1 MENNHITMFRSLN
14 DHSTNYTIKAKIISM
29 WDKKMNGY
37 DNQIYRVD
45 MLLMDE
51 EGAFIQC
58 SCLHKL
64 FKRFLKFLVVDDCL
78 LIHKP
83 SLAKDT
89 TKIKVTGKDQKL
101 SFYAFTSVLKTDNW
115 SGPRYLFKFTDFKS
129 VLSKKIEVN
138 TPIDFIGYLVV
149 SYPIEDANRKD
160 GSKTKRMTITL
171 KDLEDQK
178 ISVTLWENY
187 AITLSNY
194 MNDKNRPA
202 HVVIL
207 VHFGTV
213 NIYQGINPLFF
224 PYGNLKMYF
233 NYAYDYFIPIIAI
246 KCVLQSGKVGLTN
259 MFEASRVFI
268 NSDIHEIKEFKD
280 RYLEKEFSKSSSSKQ
295 SCSQV
300 ISNTEDEFL
309 NAEDFV
315 MNGFIA
321 SIDVEKKVIIV
332 GTVIAISN
340 DKPWYYLSCNVCKKQ
355 IEEKTEL
362 VERDDGSFDV
372 LDDKSFECINPECD
386 AVDIVPVDTFTEG
399 SFQSLPSEFDVLVN
413 KKFAFQIKISSF
425 NITNQVENYGISML
439 SSDEDLLS
447 ALEKKWKVNESDFSE
462 SNVQSLSD
470 SVGNV
475 KGLGKESQSV
485 MGDSVTP
492 DPIDGSDQEATKF
505 ENIKRNL
512 EDVYDVD
519 AVDSSSTKRRN
530 SPGKVE
536 INDAVGL
543 DLLTPKI
550 EK

>member
-1 MENNHITMFRSLN
+1 MGKWMSE
-14 DHSTNYTIKAKIISM
+14 
-29 WDKKMNGY
+29 
-37 DNQIYRVD
+37 
-45 MLLMDE
+45 LMDWGIRGARVSNQKMMIELFLIPVVERIRLEIKWLRVE
-51 EGAFIQC
+51 EWCVLAPY
-58 SCLHKL
+58 SNS
-64 FKRFLKFLVVDDCL
+64 RKFDDCL

-115 SGPRYLFKFTDFKS
+115 SGPRYL
-129 VLSKKIEVN
+129 
-138 TPIDFIGYLVV
+138 
-149 SYPIEDANRKD
+149 
-160 GSKTKRMTITL
+160 
-171 KDLEDQK
+171 
-178 ISVTLWENY
+178 
-187 AITLSNY
+187 
-194 MNDKNRPA
+194 
-202 HVVIL
+202 
-207 VHFGTV
+207 
-213 NIYQGINPLFF
+213 
-224 PYGNLKMYF
+224 
-233 NYAYDYFIPIIAI
+233 
-246 KCVLQSGKVGLTN
+246 
-259 MFEASRVFI
+259 
-268 NSDIHEIKEFKD
+268 
-280 RYLEKEFSKSSSSKQ
+280 EKEFSKSSSSKQ

-300 ISNTEDEFL
+300 ISNAEDEFL

-332 GTVIAISN
+332 GTVIAISI

-372 LDDKSFECINPECD
+372 LDDKSFECINPDCD
-386 AVDIVPVDTFTEG
+386 AVDIVPVHRYKIPLRVQDSTGTISCTLFDYEAIKLLKKTSKELLDIYSKVDTSTEG
-399 SFQSLPSEFDVLVN
+399 SFQSLPSEFDVLLN

-447 ALEKKWKVNESDFSE
+447 ALEKKWKVNESDFSV

-475 KGLGKESQSV
+475 KGLGKFQESQSV

-505 ENIKRNL
+505 DNIKRNL

>member
-1 MENNHITMFRSLN
+1 MLIPPIIPSKLRSYLCG
-14 DHSTNYTIKAKIISM
+14 I
-29 WDKKMNGY
+29 KKMNGY

-207 VHFGTV
+207 AHFGTV
-213 NIYQGINPLFF
+213 NIYQ
-224 PYGNLKMYF
+224 
-233 NYAYDYFIPIIAI
+233 
-246 KCVLQSGKVGLTN
+246 GKVGLTN

-268 NSDIHEIKEFKD
+268 NFDIHEIKEFKD

-315 MNGFIA
+315 LTGFIA

-372 LDDKSFECINPECD
+372 LDDKSFECINPDCD
-386 AVDIVPVDTFTEG
+386 AVDIVPVHRYKIPLRVQDSTGTISCTLFDYEAIKLLKKTSKELLDIYSKVDTSTEG
-399 SFQSLPSEFDVLVN
+399 SFQSLPSEFDVLLN
-413 KKFAFQIKISSF
+413 KKFAFQIKISNF

-439 SSDEDLLS
+439 SYDEDLLS
-447 ALEKKWKVNESDFSE
+447 ALEKKWKLNESDFSE
-462 SNVQSLSD
+462 SNLQSLSD

-475 KGLGKESQSV
+475 KGLGKFQESQSV

-492 DPIDGSDQEATKF
+492 DPIDGSDQDATKF

>member
-1 MENNHITMFRSLN
+1 MENNQITMFRSLN
-14 DHSTNYTIKAKIISM
+14 AHSTNYTIKAKIISM

-160 GSKTKRMTITL
+160 GSKTKRMSITL
-171 KDLEDQK
+171 KDLDDQK

-213 NIYQGINPLFF
+213 NIYQG
-224 PYGNLKMYF
+224 
-233 NYAYDYFIPIIAI
+233 
-246 KCVLQSGKVGLTN
+246 KVGLTN

-268 NSDIHEIKEFKD
+268 NEIKEFKD
-280 RYLEKEFSKSSSSKQ
+280 RYLEKELSKPSSSKQ

-300 ISNTEDEFL
+300 ILNTEDEFL

-315 MNGFIA
+315 LTCFIA
-321 SIDVEKKVIIV
+321 SIDVEKKV
-332 GTVIAISN
+332 T
-340 DKPWYYLSCNVCKKQ
+340 LLKQ
-355 IEEKTEL
+355 IEEKSEL

-372 LDDKSFECINPECD
+372 LDDKSFECINPDCD
-386 AVDIVPVDTFTEG
+386 AVDIVPVHRYKIPLRVQDSTGTI
-399 SFQSLPSEFDVLVN
+399 SCTLFDYEAIKLL
-413 KKFAFQIKISSF
+413 KKTSKELLDIYSK
-425 NITNQVENYGISML
+425 VENYGISML

-447 ALEKKWKVNESDFSE
+447 ALEKKWKVNESDVSE
-462 SNVQSLSD
+462 SNVQCLSD

-492 DPIDGSDQEATKF
+492 DPIDGSDQDPTKF

-512 EDVYDVD
+512 EHGCKTRQTYYFDGYYCLIIDIVFLEMLQDQGLFI
-519 AVDSSSTKRRN
+519 SSSVLMELWPRELIELYGLHDQHASEENVNVIEEMVVIENGERT
-530 SPGKVE
+530 
-536 INDAVGL
+536 IYQFDATQKQ
-543 DLLTPKI
+543 DD
-550 EK
+550 

>member
-1 MENNHITMFRSLN
+1 MENNQITMFRSLN
-14 DHSTNYTIKAKIISM
+14 AHSTNYSIKAKIISM

-51 EGAFIQC
+51 EGSFIQC

-101 SFYAFTSVLKTDNW
+101 SLYAFMSVLKTDNW

-129 VLSKKIEVN
+129 VLSKKVKVN

-160 GSKTKRMTITL
+160 GSKTKRMNITL

-202 HVVIL
+202 HVVIV

-213 NIYQGINPLFF
+213 NIYQ
-224 PYGNLKMYF
+224 
-233 NYAYDYFIPIIAI
+233 
-246 KCVLQSGKVGLTN
+246 GKVGLTN

-268 NSDIHEIKEFKD
+268 NSDIHEIKRIQRQE
-280 RYLEKEFSKSSSSKQ
+280 LSKSSSSKQ

-315 MNGFIA
+315 LTGFIA

-340 DKPWYYLSCNVCKKQ
+340 DKPC
-355 IEEKTEL
+355 
-362 VERDDGSFDV
+362 FDV
-372 LDDKSFECINPECD
+372 LDDKSFECINPDCD
-386 AVDIVPVDTFTEG
+386 AVDIVPVHRYKIPLRVQDSTGTVSCTLFDYEAIKLLKKTSKELLDIYSKVDTSTEG
-399 SFQSLPSEFDVLVN
+399 SFQSLPSKFD
-413 KKFAFQIKISSF
+413 
-425 NITNQVENYGISML
+425 
-439 SSDEDLLS
+439 SD
-447 ALEKKWKVNESDFSE
+447 VSE
-462 SNVQSLSD
+462 SNVQCLSE

-475 KGLGKESQSV
+475 KGLSKESQSV
-485 MGDSVTP
+485 MGDSVTL
-492 DPIDGSDQEATKF
+492 DPIDVNDQDPSKF

-530 SPGKVE
+530 SPGNE
-536 INDAVGL
+536 MLQDQGL
-543 DLLTPKI
+543 FISSSVLMELWPRELI
-550 EK
+550 ELYGLHDQQASEENLNVIEEMVVIENGERTVYQVYDDDT

>member
-1 MENNHITMFRSLN
+1 MENNQITMFRSLN
-14 DHSTNYTIKAKIISM
+14 AHSTNYTIKAKIISM

-37 DNQIYRVD
+37 DNKIYRVD

-51 EGAFIQC
+51 EGSFIQC

-64 FKRFLKFLVVDDCL
+64 FKRFLKFLVVDDYL

-101 SFYAFTSVLKTDNW
+101 SLYAFTSVLKTDNW
-115 SGPRYLFKFTDFKS
+115 SGPR
-129 VLSKKIEVN
+129 
-138 TPIDFIGYLVV
+138 
-149 SYPIEDANRKD
+149 
-160 GSKTKRMTITL
+160 
-171 KDLEDQK
+171 DQK

-187 AITLSNY
+187 AITLLNY

-202 HVVIL
+202 HVVIV

-213 NIYQGINPLFF
+213 NIYQ
-224 PYGNLKMYF
+224 
-233 NYAYDYFIPIIAI
+233 
-246 KCVLQSGKVGLTN
+246 GKVGLTN

-268 NSDIHEIKEFKD
+268 NYDIHEIKEFKD
-280 RYLEKEFSKSSSSKQ
+280 RYLEKELSKSSSSKQ

-315 MNGFIA
+315 LTGFIA

-340 DKPWYYLSCNVCKKQ
+340 DKPWYYLSCNHCKKQ
-355 IEEKTEL
+355 IEEKSEL

-372 LDDKSFECINPECD
+372 LDDKSFECINPDCD
-386 AVDIVPVDTFTEG
+386 AVDIVPVHRYKIPLRVQDSTGTISCTLFDYEAIKLLKKTSKELLDIYSKVDTSTEG
-399 SFQSLPSEFDVLVN
+399 SFQSLPSEFDVLLN

-425 NITNQVENYGISML
+425 NITNQIENYGISML

-447 ALEKKWKVNESDFSE
+447 ALEKKWKVNESDVSE
-462 SNVQSLSD
+462 SNVQCLSN

-475 KGLGKESQSV
+475 KGLSKESQSV

-492 DPIDGSDQEATKF
+492 DPLDGNDQDPSKF

-530 SPGKVE
+530 SPGNVE
-536 INDAVGL
+536 INNSDNL
-543 DLLTPKI
+543 DLITPKI